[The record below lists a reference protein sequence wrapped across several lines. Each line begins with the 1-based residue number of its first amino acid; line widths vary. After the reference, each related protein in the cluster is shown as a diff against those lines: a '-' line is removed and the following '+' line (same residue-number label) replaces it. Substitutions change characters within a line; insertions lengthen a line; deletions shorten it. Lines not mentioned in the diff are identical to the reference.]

1 MPLSL
6 PPNCPRPPNVRYL
19 LAVTDSHC
27 SLPSHRQR
35 QRWSPRGRAKKRRA
49 RRSQPCLLRGHGRLP
64 MIHVRLLRSNACT
77 PRSHN
82 GLPRRGRLLA
92 LTVRPLRHQWR
103 SASFPS
109 RFFWTSRGH
118 WPPPFAGF
126 PSSFIGECWDAA
138 LEYHG
143 GTADDGYWKSWD
155 EGIGSTLP
163 TKPVG
168 KLGMTPDARENLVWE
183 LTMFLDISRG
193 ILGQLDYWRRG
204 RARLSRPGT

>member
-1 MPLSL
+1 MVTTRSGKETAGATRPAL
-6 PPNCPRPPNVRYL
+6 PAPRSRSPTNDPRPPARKQR
-19 LAVTDSHC
+19 SHTKK
-27 SLPSHRQR
+27 PQR
-35 QRWSPRGRAKKRRA
+35 SAKK
-49 RRSQPCLLRGHGRLP
+49 
-64 MIHVRLLRSNACT
+64 
-77 PRSHN
+77 
-82 GLPRRGRLLA
+82 GRLLA

-143 GTADDGYWKSWD
+143 GTADDEYWKSWD

-183 LTMFLDISRG
+183 LTMFLDIVS
-193 ILGQLDYWRRG
+193 ILERRSPGFANLATITAFLDRCVFHRRNRRTFG
-204 RARLSRPGT
+204 HVDLEGDWTHLMA